1 MSEQHIQQSGQE
13 LAAEEPAGRTVW
25 WILGASFALMTV
37 SAIIMWVVFG
47 PGMFAS
53 MLTAVVNCF

>member
-1 MSEQHIQQSGQE
+1 MSELQSRQTDHE
-13 LAAEEPAGRTVW
+13 LAQDEPAGRTVL

-37 SAIIMWVVFG
+37 SAVVMWVVFG

>member
-1 MSEQHIQQSGQE
+1 MSELQSHREDQD
-13 LAAEEPAGRTVW
+13 LAQDEPASRTVL
-25 WILGASFALMTV
+25 WILGASFALMLV
-37 SAIIMWVVFG
+37 SAIAMWVVFG